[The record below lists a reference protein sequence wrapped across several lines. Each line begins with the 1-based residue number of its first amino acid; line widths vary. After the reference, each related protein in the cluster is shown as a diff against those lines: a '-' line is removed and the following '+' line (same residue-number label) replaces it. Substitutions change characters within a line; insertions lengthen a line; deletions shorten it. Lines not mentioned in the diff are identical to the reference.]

1 MTRLLSLLT
10 LVALAVAVPAAAND
24 YKAERFD
31 ARVEVLQGGSLR
43 VTETIVFRFEE
54 GTFKNVERVI
64 PTRRTDGVEFV
75 SASMDAVPFTRG
87 TGVGHVNV
95 RRKDGGLRVEWAF
108 SPEGPSVHTF
118 VLSYVA
124 RGVVLSENGTDVVAW
139 RALPS
144 EHKYAIDESRVELL
158 LPAAPLGL
166 PRVQTRRVGS
176 VSPSSEQGQIIVE
189 ARNVERNGWIEVTAR
204 MAEGSVIATPP
215 EWQRRQQTWAR
226 YRQPALLAGALLLFA
241 GAVLLFGLRQSY
253 DTPPPDVPVAT
264 AFSGPP
270 DDLPPGLAGALAAN
284 GTPRSPHAFATL
296 FWLAQRGVI
305 SVQEDRGVWGT
316 RSFRLRRER
325 APHTLAPHE
334 QALLDTVF
342 RGAAGDD
349 GVTMSKAHS
358 HVTMRFSKFRE
369 AVRGELAAAGLID
382 RGRQQV
388 RSTYNAAGV
397 ALLALGLVAC
407 APVAAL
413 VPRYSPWFFLVPSA
427 LLVVA
432 IASFIGAA
440 AHTPLS
446 NEGVRRAAAW
456 RAFKKFLKELPREDR
471 QHASPA
477 ATDSPTVLLPYAVA
491 LGVGMYWAK
500 LFKQRN
506 LELPAWFRAASAVD
520 AHRSFSAFVGT
531 TAATGHGGGGVGGG
545 GGGGAAG
552 GGSSGAS

>member
-1 MTRLLSLLT
+1 MKRLLSLLT
-10 LVALAVAVPAAAND
+10 LVTLAVAAPAAAND

-31 ARVEVLQGGSLR
+31 ARGEVLQGGDLR
-43 VTETIVFRFEE
+43 VTETIVFRFEN
-54 GTFKNVERVI
+54 GTFTKVERVI
-64 PTRRTDGVEFV
+64 PSRRTDGVEFV
-75 SASMDAVPFTRG
+75 EASMDGTSFPRG
-87 TGVGHVNV
+87 TGTGRVNV
-95 RRKDGGLRVEWAF
+95 RRNDELRVEWAF
-108 SPEGPSVHTF
+108 SPQGPSRHTF
-118 VLSYVA
+118 VLTYVA
-124 RGVVLSENGTDVVAW
+124 RGVVWSEDSADVVAW

-144 EHKYAIDESRVELL
+144 QHKYAIDESRIELV
-158 LPAAPLGL
+158 LPAAPIGM

-176 VSPSSEQGQIIVE
+176 VSPSSEHGRILVE
-189 ARNVERNGWIEVTAR
+189 ARNIERNGWIEVTAR
-204 MAEGSVIATPP
+204 MAEGAVIATPP
-215 EWQRRQQTWAR
+215 EWQRRQQIWAR
-226 YRQPALLAGALLLFA
+226 YRTSALLAGALVLFA

-253 DTPPPDVPVAT
+253 DTPPPDAPVSS

-284 GTPRSPHAFATL
+284 GAPRSPHAFATL

-316 RSFRLRRER
+316 RAFRLRRER

-334 QALLDTVF
+334 EALLDTVF

-369 AVRGELAAAGLID
+369 AVRGELSAAGLID

-388 RSTYNAAGV
+388 RSNYNVAGV
-397 ALLALGLVAC
+397 TLLALALVAC

-413 VPRYSPWFFLVPSA
+413 VPRYSPWFFLVPAA
-427 LLVVA
+427 LFVVA

-456 RAFKKFLKELPREDR
+456 RVFKKFLKELPRETR
-471 QHASPA
+471 HHGSHAGA
-477 ATDSPTVLLPYAVA
+477 ESPTALLPYAVA

-520 AHRSFSAFVGT
+520 AHRSFSAFVGA
-531 TAATGHGGGGVGGG
+531 TAASGHGGGGVGG

>member
-1 MTRLLSLLT
+1 MIRLLSLLT

-87 TGVGHVNV
+87 TGVGQVNV
-95 RRKDGGLRVEWAF
+95 SRKDGGLRVVWAF
-108 SPEGPSVHTF
+108 LPQGPSVHTF

-124 RGVVLSENGTDVVAW
+124 RGVVLSENATDVVAW

-158 LPAAPLGL
+158 LPAATLGM

-189 ARNVERNGWIEVTAR
+189 SRNIEPNGWIEVTAR

-226 YRQPALLAGALLLFA
+226 YRQPALLAGALVLFA

-253 DTPPPDVPVAT
+253 DTPPPDVPVSS
-264 AFSGPP
+264 AFSGLP

-334 QALLDTVF
+334 QALLDTAF

-358 HVTMRFSKFRE
+358 HITMRFSKFRE
-369 AVRGELAAAGLID
+369 AVRGELSAAGLID
-382 RGRQQV
+382 RGRQRV
-388 RSTYNAAGV
+388 RSNYNAAGV

-456 RAFKKFLKELPREDR
+456 RAFKKFLKELPREGR
-471 QHASPA
+471 QHASHA
-477 ATDSPTVLLPYAVA
+477 ATGSPTALLPYAVA

-545 GGGGAAG
+545 GGAAG

>member
-1 MTRLLSLLT
+1 MKRLLS
-10 LVALAVAVPAAAND
+10 VLAVLALFASPAAAND

-54 GTFKNVERVI
+54 GVFSKVERAI
-64 PTRRTDGVEFV
+64 STRRTDGVEFV
-75 SASMDAVPFTRG
+75 SASMDAVPFTPG

-95 RRKDGGLRVEWAF
+95 RRKEGLRVEWAF
-108 SPEGPSVHTF
+108 SPQAPSVHTF
-118 VLSYVA
+118 VLTYVV
-124 RGVVLSENGTDVVAW
+124 RGVVLSENATDVVVW

-158 LPAAPLGL
+158 LPASPIGM

-176 VSPSSEQGQIIVE
+176 VSPSSEQGRIVVE
-189 ARNVERNGWIEVTAR
+189 ARNIERNGWIEVTAR
-204 MAEGSVIATPP
+204 MAEGSVIVTPP
-215 EWQRRQQTWAR
+215 HWQQRQLTWAR
-226 YRQPALLAGALLLFA
+226 YRTPALLAGALVLFA
-241 GAVLLFGLRQSY
+241 GAVLLFGMRQSY
-253 DTPPPDVPVAT
+253 DAPPRDSPVSS

-284 GTPRSPHAFATL
+284 GSANSAHAFATL

-305 SVQEDRGVWGT
+305 SVQEDRGTWGT

-325 APHTLAPHE
+325 SAHALAPHE

-342 RGAAGDD
+342 RGTTGDD

-358 HVTMRFSKFRE
+358 HVTMRLSKFRE
-369 AVRGELAAAGLID
+369 AVLGELSTGGLID
-382 RGRQQV
+382 RARQQV
-388 RSTYNAAGV
+388 RRNYNAIGV
-397 ALLALGLVAC
+397 VLLALGLVTAV
-407 APVAAL
+407 PVAVL
-413 VPRYSPWFFLVPSA
+413 VPRYSPWFFIIPGA
-427 LLVVA
+427 LLIIA
-432 IASFIGAA
+432 IASFIAAA

-456 RAFKKFLKELPREDR
+456 RGYKKFLK
-471 QHASPA
+471 QMTGHASDSNVHSPA
-477 ATDSPTVLLPYAVA
+477 TLLPYAVA

-500 LFKQRN
+500 LFKQRGI
-506 LELPAWFRAASAVD
+506 ELPAWFRAASTVD
-520 AHRSFSAFVGT
+520 AHRSFVAFVGT
-531 TAATGHGGGGVGGG
+531 SAATGHGGGGVGGG
-545 GGGGAAG
+545 GGGAAG